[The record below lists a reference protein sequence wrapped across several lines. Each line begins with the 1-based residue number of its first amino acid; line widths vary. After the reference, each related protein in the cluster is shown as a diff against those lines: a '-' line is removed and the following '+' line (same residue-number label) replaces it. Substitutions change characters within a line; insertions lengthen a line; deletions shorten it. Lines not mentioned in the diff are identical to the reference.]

1 MSGIY
6 DNMAESFRERRAAQR
21 QDVVRRIKDLMDDV
35 SRLER
40 EKELTRK
47 SLDAL
52 IVTYVVDR
60 LAKRDPEGVDIFRNM
75 LPDNLHA
82 KIDETKE
89 MYEYIHG
96 ITPTL

>member
-1 MSGIY
+1 MY

-21 QDVVRRIKDLMDDV
+21 QDVVHRIQDLMSDV

-40 EKELTRK
+40 ERDIARK

-52 IVTYVVDR
+52 IVSYVVDR
-60 LAKRDPEGVDIFRNM
+60 LAKKDLEGVEIFRNM

-89 MYEYIHG
+89 MFEYIHG